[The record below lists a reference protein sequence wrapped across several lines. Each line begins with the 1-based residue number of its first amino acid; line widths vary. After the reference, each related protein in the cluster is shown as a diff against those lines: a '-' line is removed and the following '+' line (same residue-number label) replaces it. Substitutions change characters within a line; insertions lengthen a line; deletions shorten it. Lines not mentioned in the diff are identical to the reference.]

1 MTAHWDAANARVRG
15 LGTHLVRPERVPELA
30 AAADLSDL
38 LRRLEHVGCRLTLV
52 PGPLTAATIDR
63 AIRRLAA
70 SKLRLLARWCADR
83 AAALTV
89 IFEVEDY
96 RSLRILIRG
105 AAAGS
110 APDARL
116 AGTLPTTSLPL
127 RALEELARQTSL
139 QALHALLAAW
149 GNPYSVVLKEV
160 ESPEHPDLLRV
171 EVRLGRLFAQRAL
184 EAAHA
189 EHALSAYVRETVDL
203 ENVWTAVLLA
213 GDGGDV
219 APSDCFITGGERITR
234 AIFEHAAAAPD
245 RPEACGRLARAFGS
259 RPVGRALAR
268 GSLRLAELDDIMLAA
283 RLTEYRAVARLD
295 PLSSVPL
302 LAFALALRSEARM
315 LSRLVWGVALGI
327 PASALAIEAAPPS

>member
-105 AAAGS
+105 AAAGR
-110 APDARL
+110 APHARR
-116 AGTLPTTSLPL
+116 AGTLPTTSQPR
-127 RALEELARQTSL
+127 RAREELARQTSL

-259 RPVGRALAR
+259 
-268 GSLRLAELDDIMLAA
+268 LRLAELDDIMLAA